1 MTRVPEIT
9 EREQIPEDQRHH
21 YDYIATS
28 RNNRPRPYSFLLH
41 SPDLAARTAYL
52 VGYSLHESDFPLDLK
67 ELAICAVAREFDS
80 PYQWASHERNAVK
93 AGVREEAIFAIRDRL
108 APDGLT
114 LEEAEIVRYVQELLR
129 PPHRISEPTFQA
141 LHRRLGVAR
150 LVELTGIIG
159 GYVALACSLNALE
172 VPIAEGRPVLPT

>member
-9 EREQIPEDQRHH
+9 ERDQIPEDQRHH

-28 RNNRPRPYSFLLH
+28 RNNRKRPYSFLLH
-41 SPDLAARTAYL
+41 SPDLAARTAKL
-52 VGYSLHESDFPLDLK
+52 VAYSLSESDFPLDVK

-80 PYQWASHERNAVK
+80 PYQWASHEGNARN
-93 AGVREEAIFAIRDRL
+93 AGVREEAILSIRDRK

-114 LEEAEIVRYVQELLR
+114 LEEAEVVRYIQELLR
-129 PPHRISEPTFQA
+129 PPHRISKSTFQA
-141 LHRRLGVAR
+141 LHRRRGVAR

-159 GYVALACSLNALE
+159 GYVH
-172 VPIAEGRPVLPT
+172 G